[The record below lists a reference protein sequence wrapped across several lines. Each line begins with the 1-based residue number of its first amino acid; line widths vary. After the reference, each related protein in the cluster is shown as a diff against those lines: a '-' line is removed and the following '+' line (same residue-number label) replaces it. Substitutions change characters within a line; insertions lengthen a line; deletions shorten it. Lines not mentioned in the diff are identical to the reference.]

1 MGVHTRYV
9 QRTHCCESPVSWM
22 DLGRYSS
29 EERPAPSGAGPDIIC
44 RRSAFPPWTCDG
56 FRSSVHSGVTGPQ
69 QNYGPATQIP
79 PTGDDAISDSSW
91 NVNYIKKQPGFC
103 IEPIQ
108 PYKMWKQCG
117 NFLEKQMP
125 PECVQRHFWRYQ
137 AESNR
142 CSRFCRPV
150 PNHSAIVP
158 KRECKDSSYSRI
170 CKNKIPYF
178 FK

>member
-44 RRSAFPPWTCDG
+44 RRSAFLPWTCDG

-103 IEPIQ
+103 IEPKVGTKVRTKCPTKKEITD
-108 PYKMWKQCG
+108 
-117 NFLEKQMP
+117 
-125 PECVQRHFWRYQ
+125 YQ
-137 AESNR
+137 
-142 CSRFCRPV
+142 
-150 PNHSAIVP
+150 
-158 KRECKDSSYSRI
+158 
-170 CKNKIPYF
+170 
-178 FK
+178 

>member
-44 RRSAFPPWTCDG
+44 RRSAFLPWTCDG

-79 PTGDDAISDSSW
+79 PTGDDAISGA
-91 NVNYIKKQPGFC
+91 KQPGFC
-103 IEPIQ
+103 IEPHF
-108 PYKMWKQCG
+108 G
-117 NFLEKQMP
+117 AFLGTPKTRKP
-125 PECVQRHFWRYQ
+125 PLSAFRRGFCQNNVRRDRD
-137 AESNR
+137 SNSGYPFGVYTL
-142 CSRFCRPV
+142 SRRA
-150 PNHSAIVP
+150 S
-158 KRECKDSSYSRI
+158 
-170 CKNKIPYF
+170 
-178 FK
+178 

>member
-1 MGVHTRYV
+1 MNLQIITGQCQKQVVNLPDYGGGVHTRYV

-44 RRSAFPPWTCDG
+44 RRSAFLPWTCDG

-91 NVNYIKKQPGFC
+91 NGNYIKKQPGFC
-103 IEPIQ
+103 IESTFSHNNPD
-108 PYKMWKQCG
+108 
-117 NFLEKQMP
+117 L
-125 PECVQRHFWRYQ
+125 HL
-137 AESNR
+137 
-142 CSRFCRPV
+142 SR
-150 PNHSAIVP
+150 NENYHQ
-158 KRECKDSSYSRI
+158 
-170 CKNKIPYF
+170 
-178 FK
+178 

>member
-1 MGVHTRYV
+1 
-9 QRTHCCESPVSWM
+9 M

-44 RRSAFPPWTCDG
+44 RRSAFLPWTCDG

-103 IEPIQ
+103 IEPSFG
-108 PYKMWKQCG
+108 KMVSRSADGRSAKGEVLNEGKG
-117 NFLEKQMP
+117 NIR
-125 PECVQRHFWRYQ
+125 PEIRAPGAHLSQNNSTKKGAR
-137 AESNR
+137 SG
-142 CSRFCRPV
+142 SL
-150 PNHSAIVP
+150 SG
-158 KRECKDSSYSRI
+158 
-170 CKNKIPYF
+170 
-178 FK
+178 